1 MLIQYFK
8 AIQTRLE
15 ELANQMELLQL
26 ENRSLKERNQQ
37 LMINVHQKSVEVERI
52 KLR

>member
-1 MLIQYFK
+1 MK

-15 ELANQMELLQL
+15 ELENQMELLQL
-26 ENRSLKERNQQ
+26 ESRSLNERNQQ
-37 LMINVHQKSVEVERI
+37 MLATVNQKATEIDHI

>member
-1 MLIQYFK
+1 MK

-15 ELANQMELLQL
+15 ELENQMELLQL
-26 ENRSLKERNQQ
+26 ESRSLKERNQQ
-37 LMINVHQKSVEVERI
+37 MLATINQKATEVEHI

>member
-1 MLIQYFK
+1 M
-8 AIQTRLE
+8 RRE
-15 ELANQMELLQL
+15 ELDNQMEILML

-37 LMINVHQKSVEVERI
+37 LMVDINKKAQEVQRI